1 MSTLAWWNMT
11 IEIAGSKV
19 DLAITALLILVGPGW
34 WLLTDRPSLTLNL
47 MQKFGCPFLIFT
59 QAVWISYLGI
69 KACTF
74 GGVWP
79 HFFTSTRFLNV
90 MHKQKLGLKRQHC
103 LVIPKEDGKSAS
115 CPWRRN
121 ALGCEVLCPLVWAL
135 QGYLAEYL
143 CWDFPITTEILQHSL
158 KDLTPPKEQ
167 NFTILWGH
175 LDLAHVLAGLVG
187 LGKGG
192 TRRGQM
198 QLIALRNLV
207 FETMD
212 SHQVSPDFS
221 KNLTVCFI
229 LMTLLAL
236 VIVPILLLCMFGWS
250 LLTLDWRLVKLR
262 KRVRSHVPQ
271 VSLRRWHWVFI
282 VGLGVSFVWIGLIA
296 VDPYRSDLKDHA
308 YRVLRLYLTLAI
320 ARLAPILT
328 RIASYW
334 EAYRTV
340 IEFLKGRR
348 PYKVVLAPTWEDLA
362 EKLQGEVKVG
372 KVDCTESAFL
382 GNLFGIR
389 GFPTLKIISE
399 GKMYTFTGRRSLD
412 SLQEWAQGGY
422 KEQEAVDY
430 PFDKPSNKWMAIL
443 TTSMT
448 NYGIY
453 GIGVTLICLGILFCY
468 LDSSGSPEDAKSR
481 KEMEERLKKL
491 QEAGNEKKAEKEESK
506 KDS

>member
-103 LVIPKEDGKSAS
+103 L
-115 CPWRRN
+115 
-121 ALGCEVLCPLVWAL
+121 
-135 QGYLAEYL
+135 
-143 CWDFPITTEILQHSL
+143 
-158 KDLTPPKEQ
+158 
-167 NFTILWGH
+167 
-175 LDLAHVLAGLVG
+175 
-187 LGKGG
+187 
-192 TRRGQM
+192 
-198 QLIALRNLV
+198 
-207 FETMD
+207 
-212 SHQVSPDFS
+212 
-221 KNLTVCFI
+221 
-229 LMTLLAL
+229 AL
-236 VIVPILLLCMFGWS
+236 VARGEGTPWA
-250 LLTLDWRLVKLR
+250 VK
-262 KRVRSHVPQ
+262 
-271 VSLRRWHWVFI
+271 F
-282 VGLGVSFVWIGLIA
+282 
-296 VDPYRSDLKDHA
+296 Y
-308 YRVLRLYLTLAI
+308 
-320 ARLAPILT
+320 AP
-328 RIASYW
+328 W
-334 EAYRTV
+334 CGHC
-340 IEFLKGRR
+340 K
-348 PYKVVLAPTWEDLA
+348 VLAPTWEDLA